1 MLRKVIIAEDLD
13 SVNKAVK
20 DLLLNLDTKN
30 VSHTQYCDE
39 AYLKLKKAQLDNDP
53 FDLLICDLNF
63 KPDHRNE
70 KLNSGEELAKVLRK
84 EIPDLKIIINTVED
98 HPNVVKRIWNSNIA
112 DAYVIKD
119 RNGLKNLE
127 AAIKK
132 VAHGEKFLSP
142 SIERSLSTNNI
153 IELNDYEMSIL
164 KYISRGY
171 NQDEIHEIFKKDNIS
186 PFSKSSIE
194 KKLKDLRESFDA
206 RTNPQLVSIVKDL
219 HLI

>member
-1 MLRKVIIAEDLD
+1 MFNKVIIAEDLD

-20 DLLLNLDTKN
+20 DLLLNIDINN

-39 AYLKLKKAQLDNDP
+39 AYLKLKKAELDNDP

-70 KLNSGEELAKVLRK
+70 KLSSGEELAKVLR
-84 EIPDLKIIINTVED
+84 EEMPDLKIIINSVED
-98 HPNVVKRIWNSNIA
+98 HPNIIRRIWNLKSA

-119 RNGLKNLE
+119 RNGLSNLE
-127 AAIKK
+127 LAIKS
-132 VAHGEKFLSP
+132 VADGKQFLSP
-142 SIERSLSTNNI
+142 SIERSLFTNNI
-153 IELNDYEMSIL
+153 IELDEYEISIL
-164 KYISRGY
+164 NYISRGFS
-171 NQDEIHEIFKKDNIS
+171 QEEIHQIFKNEKII
-186 PFSKSSIE
+186 PHSKSSIE

-206 RTNPQLVSIVKDL
+206 RTNPQLISIVKDL

>member
-1 MLRKVIIAEDLD
+1 MFCKAIIAEDLD
-13 SVNKAVK
+13 SVNHAVK
-20 DLLLNLDTKN
+20 NLLLHLEIKN
-30 VSHTQYCDE
+30 VSYAQYCDE
-39 AYLKLKKAQLDNDP
+39 AYLKLKKAELDDEP

-70 KLNSGEELAKVLRK
+70 KLSSGEELAKILRIEFPK
-84 EIPDLKIIINTVED
+84 LKIIINTVED
-98 HPNVVKRIWNSNIA
+98 HPNVIKRILNLNIA

-127 AAIKK
+127 TAVRKLSDG
-132 VAHGEKFLSP
+132 VPFLNP
-142 SIERSLSTNNI
+142 LIEETLKGKTI
-153 IELNDYEMSIL
+153 IELNQYEISIL
-164 KYISRGY
+164 KYISIGY
-171 NQDEIHEIFKKDNIS
+171 SQDEIHEIFKKKDIS

-206 RTNPQLVSIVKDL
+206 RTNPQLISIVKDL